1 MFVVLLLLQIDKIIQ
16 DVKYYRWQPFVR
28 YFAYQINGSW
38 INIIL
43 VSSRVLLSCNFQ
55 PQLIIV

>member
-16 DVKYYRWQPFVR
+16 DVKYNKWQPCVR

-38 INIIL
+38 ISIIL
-43 VSSRVLLSCNFQ
+43 ISSEVLLSYNF
-55 PQLIIV
+55 